1 MKKTAKTNMKKNSI
15 SRAKIR
21 IIAVFL
27 SVVAALSVSGIFTGI
42 CADSAARVISSVL
55 HMVPR
60 LEKAALEEM
69 NREVQMMNAKPEERS
84 LMHDALKSDEM
95 HGEAARK
102 ANAEGGRLRMLIDD
116 FRDVLQDESDF
127 VKRKESRT
135 QKRMTWQSMG
145 VIISDSSERAV
156 PKCETLL

>member
-55 HMVPR
+55 NMVPR

-84 LMHDALKSDEM
+84 LMHDALKSDEI

-102 ANAEGGRLRMLIDD
+102 AKEKKAGH
-116 FRDVLQDESDF
+116 
-127 VKRKESRT
+127 KR
-135 QKRMTWQSMG
+135 G
-145 VIISDSSERAV
+145 
-156 PKCETLL
+156 

>member
-1 MKKTAKTNMKKNSI
+1 
-15 SRAKIR
+15 
-21 IIAVFL
+21 
-27 SVVAALSVSGIFTGI
+27 
-42 CADSAARVISSVL
+42 
-55 HMVPR
+55 
-60 LEKAALEEM
+60 M

-116 FRDVLQDESDF
+116 FRDTLQDESDF
-127 VKRKESRT
+127 VKKKAGRM

-145 VIISDSSERAV
+145 SLMSDSPERAV
-156 PKCETLL
+156 LKSETML

>member
-84 LMHDALKSDEM
+84 LMHDIEIGRDARRGSTQ
-95 HGEAARK
+95 GEC
-102 ANAEGGRLRMLIDD
+102 GGRT
-116 FRDVLQDESDF
+116 S
-127 VKRKESRT
+127 
-135 QKRMTWQSMG
+135 
-145 VIISDSSERAV
+145 AHAH
-156 PKCETLL
+156 

>member
-1 MKKTAKTNMKKNSI
+1 
-15 SRAKIR
+15 
-21 IIAVFL
+21 
-27 SVVAALSVSGIFTGI
+27 
-42 CADSAARVISSVL
+42 
-55 HMVPR
+55 
-60 LEKAALEEM
+60 M

-84 LMHDALKSDEM
+84 LMHDALKSDEI